1 MEQKYQNEEN
11 NKKEKLFFLEDQ
23 EENLLDDPQPNIKV
37 EEVKDSFDSTPQ
49 YTVKNSKMSS

>member
-37 EEVKDSFDSTPQ
+37 EEVKDSYDSTPQ